1 MFLVM
6 AAKLKLG
13 ENHRRVVSV
22 LLRGVERACNE
33 IEAALGDSDGLL
45 YRVRADLSLEQQQ
58 SLRKMIERVRTEL
71 ARITSQIEL
80 DVSVHSRRRRILA
93 LLSSSIVNLE
103 ESTPD
108 KLRGYGELPSEA
120 KAKLESEFTSL
131 LALLN
136 EMESAL
142 EKE

>member
-1 MFLVM
+1 MS
-6 AAKLKLG
+6 AKLELG

-22 LLRGVERACNE
+22 LLRGVERACDE
-33 IEAALGDSDGLL
+33 IEAALDDSDCVL
-45 YRVRADLSLEQQQ
+45 YRVSGDISLEQQQ
-58 SLRKMIERVRTEL
+58 SLRKMAERVRSEI
-71 ARITSQIEL
+71 ARIASQIEL
-80 DVSVHSRRRRILA
+80 DVSVHSRRRRIAA
-93 LLSSSIVNLE
+93 LLSTSIVNLE

-108 KLRGYGELPSEA
+108 KLRGYGELSAEA
-120 KAKLESEFTSL
+120 KSRLETDFTRL

>member
-1 MFLVM
+1 M
-6 AAKLKLG
+6 ASKLKLG

-33 IEAALGDSDGLL
+33 IEAAVGDSDGLL
-45 YRVRADLSLEQQQ
+45 YRVSADLSTEQQQ
-58 SLRKMIERVRTEL
+58 YLSKMAERVRAEL

-103 ESTPD
+103 ESAPE
-108 KLRGYGELPSEA
+108 KLRGYGELSAEA
-120 KAKLESEFTSL
+120 RAKLESEFSRL

-136 EMESAL
+136 EMESAI
-142 EKE
+142 ERI